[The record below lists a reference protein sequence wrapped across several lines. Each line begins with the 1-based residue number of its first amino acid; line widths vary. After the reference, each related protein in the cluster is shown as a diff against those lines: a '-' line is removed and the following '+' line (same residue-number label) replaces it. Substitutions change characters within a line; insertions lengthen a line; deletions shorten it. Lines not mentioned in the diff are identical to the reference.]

1 MEPLYIVDFDKP
13 FDLYVDSSSYAV
25 SSVLAQTSSE
35 GVEMPV
41 AFASMKLTELVDN
54 RT

>member
-35 GVEMPV
+35 GVEILLLSPV
-41 AFASMKLTELVDN
+41 
-54 RT
+54 